1 MIEKRIEVRR
11 FHKFWNIAIFTNA
24 FGQAPKFPR
33 VRTASSKSSL
43 NRILRDE
50 DISHHPQFGDVK
62 TEVVHLD
69 KRG

>member
-11 FHKFWNIAIFTNA
+11 FHKFWNVAIFNLSL
-24 FGQAPKFPR
+24 GGFPR
-33 VRTASSKSSL
+33 VRTAMSKSSL